1 MYKIILDLEFCKLPK
16 IYKDMITNC
25 QNEVIPIGAVKL
37 DDNDEIIDEFNEYV
51 KPIYSFVDKKIEN
64 LTHITNDMLSDKDV
78 FTVVMDNFLDWI
90 NDEEAV
96 VYSWGKEDKI
106 VIERESKMKQY
117 QDDRLDKMFD
127 NWKDLQEIVDSIL
140 CVSQNLSLSNVL
152 NGINVKF
159 SGQQHSAVDDA
170 KNTAC
175 IYQTIQDR
183 TLFEKKMKPLVD
195 LMQPTESLTFS
206 MGNLLQEFSF

>member
-16 IYKDMITNC
+16 IYKDMITHC
-25 QNEVIPIGAVKL
+25 QNEIIQIGAVKL
-37 DDNDEIIDEFNEYV
+37 DENNAIIDEFNEYV
-51 KPIYSFVDKKIEN
+51 KPMYSFVDKKIEN

-78 FTVVMDNFLDWI
+78 YSVVMNRFLEWI
-90 NDEEAV
+90 DDEDAV

-106 VIERESKMKQY
+106 VIEREGNMKKY
-117 QDDRLDKMFD
+117 NDARLDKIFE
-127 NWKDLQEIVDSIL
+127 NWRDLQEIVDSML
-140 CVSQNLSLSNVL
+140 CVSQNLSLNNVL
-152 NGINVKF
+152 KGINVNF
-159 SGQQHSAVDDA
+159 IGQQHSAVDDA
-170 KNTAC
+170 RNTAF

-183 TLFEKKMKPLVD
+183 ALFEKKMKPLVE